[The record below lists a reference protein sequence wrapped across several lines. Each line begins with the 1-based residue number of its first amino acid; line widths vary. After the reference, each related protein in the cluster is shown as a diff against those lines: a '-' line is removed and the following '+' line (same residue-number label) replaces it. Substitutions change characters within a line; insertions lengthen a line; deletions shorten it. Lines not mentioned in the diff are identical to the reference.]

1 MGQWNRIRS
10 CLLFPHSVFDPVH
23 LAFLLDGSPGIPE
36 GIEREGSQ
44 AFLNRGRFEF
54 KHQTDEIQFRN
65 HISHL
70 VGRDDSTVVQEMDT
84 CVVVVCPL
92 PCQA

>member
-10 CLLFPHSVFDPVH
+10 CLLFPHSVFDPLH

-54 KHQTDEIQFRN
+54 KHQTDEIQLRN
-65 HISHL
+65 QISHL
-70 VGRDDSTVVQEMDT
+70 VGRDDSAVVQEMDT

-92 PCQA
+92 PCRA